1 MKPAR
6 KPTSSRIRKQT
17 LIVLDFD
24 GFLIDSYRMLK
35 TTFDDLGLDLGDVDR
50 FRHRR
55 KFLKYIG
62 GGKEFLGNLVSY
74 ALPKQKKIRAR
85 LTDTYMEH
93 GVIYPQFSP
102 LLNQLIEN
110 PEYHVGIISRNF
122 THNPGRT
129 IRQVFRNSGVNE
141 QDLDFVIPV
150 PIGAKKHD
158 VLEGMKADRYIA
170 TLFGADEIGDYRAAS
185 ETGYD
190 SIIMGSYGFD
200 NRERLVKHGNVP
212 EEIIGDSVHETMDM
226 IRQALNPDKP
236 AKMRPARIR

>member
-1 MKPAR
+1 MTMPKKRTVRKPA
-6 KPTSSRIRKQT
+6 QT

-35 TTFDDLGLDLGDVDR
+35 MTFDDLGLDLGDVDR

-62 GGKEFLGNLVSY
+62 GGKEFLGNLISY
-74 ALPKQKKIRAR
+74 ALPKQKKIRAK
-85 LTDTYMEH
+85 LTDTYMEQ
-93 GVIYPQFSP
+93 GEIYTQFTP
-102 LLNQLIEN
+102 LLNQLIES
-110 PEYHVGIISRNF
+110 PVYHIGVISRNF

-158 VLEGMKADRYIA
+158 VLEGMKSDRFVS
-170 TLFGADEIGDYRAAS
+170 TLFGADEISDYRAAS
-185 ETGYD
+185 ETGYE

-200 NRERLVKHGNVP
+200 NRERLINHGDVP
-212 EEIIGDSVHETMDM
+212 EHMIGDSVHDTTEM
-226 IRQALNPDKP
+226 ICQTLGTDKP
-236 AKMRPARIR
+236 ARNRADRFR